1 MAAKKVRNA
10 KMGNSGIRLAS
21 MIVAIII
28 VTILALLI
36 FFSLTGMAMY
46 KVNALNQALQ
56 ANAVA
61 NATNAT

>member
-36 FFSLTGMAMY
+36 FFSLTGVAMY

>member
-1 MAAKKVRNA
+1 MAAKKVRNV